1 MAKPTR
7 DENSAYYESEHRL
20 KAIGVGTPPEMRM
33 LVSAIGW
40 PRVYVDA
47 LEERLDIEGFR
58 LAGQS
63 YADERL
69 WGWWQHNDLDVESG
83 LAHLEALIHG
93 VAYVTI
99 SAPGPLDDPDVPVIR
114 VESPT
119 SMVVDIDPRTRRV
132 RRALRLYV
140 DELDPSQ
147 DAATLYLPNETIYLV
162 RRQGAARWR
171 VESRVRHMLGVV
183 PVVPLVNRER
193 LSDRVGRS
201 EITTEVRSMTDA
213 AARIMMN
220 LQATAELMAVPQRLL
235 FGVAQDEFA
244 ANPDNP
250 GAVLEAY
257 YARILAF
264 ENEAGRAEQ
273 FQAAELRNF
282 VDALG
287 ELAKHVASY
296 TGLPPQYLSFQSDNP
311 ASAEAIRSSE
321 SRLIKKAERKA
332 RMFGAGWEEVM
343 RIAMLIMDGAIAK
356 GAHRMETVWRDP
368 ATPTF
373 AAKADAVGKLYANG
387 QGVIPLE
394 QARIDMNYSVE
405 QRRQMREWDRQNP
418 TAQLNA
424 LLSGPASPARDPSPE
439 KVAA

>member
-1 MAKPTR
+1 
-7 DENSAYYESEHRL
+7 
-20 KAIGVGTPPEMRM
+20 M

-47 LEERLDIEGFR
+47 LEERLDVEGFR
-58 LAGQS
+58 LAGES
-63 YADERL
+63 YTDERL
-69 WGWWQHNDLDVESG
+69 WSWWQANNLDVESS

-93 VAYVTI
+93 VSYVTI
-99 SAPGPLDDPDVPVIR
+99 SAPGKLDDPDMPVIR

-119 SMVVDIDPRTRRV
+119 SMVADIDPRTRKV

-140 DELDPSQ
+140 DELDPTQ
-147 DAATLYLPNETIYLV
+147 DAATLYLPNETIYFV
-162 RRQGAARWR
+162 RRSGAARWR
-171 VESRVRHMLGVV
+171 IESRVRHQLGVV
-183 PVVPLVNRER
+183 PVIPIINRER

-201 EITTEVRSMTDA
+201 EITPEVRSMTDA

-244 ANPDNP
+244 ANPENP

-282 VDALG
+282 VEALG

-321 SRLIKKAERKA
+321 SRLVKKSERKA
-332 RMFGAGWEEVM
+332 RMFGSAWEEVM
-343 RIAMLIMDGAIAK
+343 RVAMLIMDQAIPKNAY
-356 GAHRMETVWRDP
+356 RMETIWRDP
-368 ATPTF
+368 STPTYS
-373 AAKADAVGKLYANG
+373 AKADAVGKLYAAG
-387 QGVIPLE
+387 MGVIPLE
-394 QARIDMNYSVE
+394 QARIDLGYSAE
-405 QRRQMREWDRQNP
+405 QRRQMRDWDNQNP

-424 LLSGPASPARDPSPE
+424 LLSGPRLPAREP
-439 KVAA
+439 AAEAA

>member
-1 MAKPTR
+1 
-7 DENSAYYESEHRL
+7 
-20 KAIGVGTPPEMRM
+20 M

-69 WGWWQHNDLDVESG
+69 WTWWQHNDLDVESG

-93 VAYVTI
+93 VSYVTI

-162 RRQGAARWR
+162 RRSGAARWR

-244 ANPDNP
+244 ANPENP

-282 VDALG
+282 VEALG

-356 GAHRMETVWRDP
+356 NAHRMETVWRDP
-368 ATPTF
+368 STPTF

-387 QGVIPLE
+387 TGVIPLE
-394 QARIDMNYSVE
+394 QARIDMGYSAE
-405 QRRQMREWDRQNP
+405 QRRQMRDWDKQNP

-424 LLSGPASPARDPSPE
+424 LLTGPASPAPDAREDS
-439 KVAA
+439 AAAA

>member
-1 MAKPTR
+1 
-7 DENSAYYESEHRL
+7 
-20 KAIGVGTPPEMRM
+20 M

-47 LEERLDIEGFR
+47 LEERLDVEGFR

-63 YADERL
+63 YTDERL
-69 WGWWQHNDLDVESG
+69 WGWWQGNNLDVESS

-93 VAYVTI
+93 VSYVTI
-99 SAPGPLDDPDVPVIR
+99 SAPGKLDDPDVPVIR

-119 SMVVDIDPRTRRV
+119 SMVVDIDPRTRKV

-147 DAATLYLPNETIYLV
+147 DAATLYLPNETLYLV
-162 RRQGAARWR
+162 RKQGAARWQ

-183 PVVPLVNRER
+183 PVVPIINRER

-201 EITTEVRSMTDA
+201 EITPEVRSMTDA

-235 FGVAQDEFA
+235 FGVAQEEFA

-264 ENEAGRAEQ
+264 ENESGRAEQ

-282 VDALG
+282 VEALG

-296 TGLPPQYLSFQSDNP
+296 TGLPPQYLSFQTDNP

-321 SRLIKKAERKA
+321 SRLVKKSERKA
-332 RMFGAGWEEVM
+332 RMFGAAWEEVL
-343 RIAMLIMDGAIAK
+343 RIAMLIMDGKIAK
-356 GAHRMETVWRDP
+356 NAHRMETIWRDP

-373 AAKADAVGKLYANG
+373 AAKADAINKLYANG

-394 QARIDMNYSVE
+394 QARIDLGYSAE
-405 QRRQMREWDRQNP
+405 QRRQMREWDKQNP

-424 LLSGPASPARDPSPE
+424 LLAGPASPARDARPE
-439 KVAA
+439 MAEAA